1 MNALLEVKGLNKCF
15 GKNIVLEDLNF
26 RINPGEILGLLGKNG
41 AGKTTLM
48 KILLGLIRD
57 YSGEIYYDGN
67 ILNHN
72 DIKIMNTIGSLV
84 DAAFYNELTAY
95 ENMKIL
101 MMVTPKIKKNEYNE
115 RIINLLRFVDL
126 DKYSKRQVKAFS
138 FGMKQRLALAQALI
152 SDPKLLI
159 LDEPFVG
166 LDPIGIDIVKNT
178 LIKFSKEK
186 KVSIIFSSHQ
196 LTEVEEIS
204 DNLLVIDGGKIRFCG
219 SYDDAMRKDN
229 KIYKVTVD
237 STKVEEMCLF
247 DKDFVKIDNNIIEF
261 ENKNDYLPYMFETL
275 SRQSIK
281 VIDIDVEN
289 RSLIKFFKD

>member
-289 RSLIKFFKD
+289 RSLINFFKD

>member
-1 MNALLEVKGLNKCF
+1 MSVLLEVKGLKKCF
-15 GKNIVLEDLNF
+15 GKKIVLDDLNF
-26 RINPGEILGLLGKNG
+26 KINRGEILGLLGKNG

-48 KILLGLIRD
+48 KILLGLIRE
-57 YSGEIYYDGN
+57 YSGEIYYEGN
-67 ILNHN
+67 ILNHSN
-72 DIKIMNTIGSLV
+72 VKIMNTIGSLV

-101 MMVTPKIKKNEYNE
+101 MMVTPTIKKNEYNE
-115 RIINLLRFVDL
+115 RIIELLKFVDL
-126 DKYSKRQVKAFS
+126 DKYSKRPVKAFS

-166 LDPIGIDIVKNT
+166 LDPIGIEIVKDT

-186 KVSIIFSSHQ
+186 EVSIIFSSHQ

-204 DNLLVIDGGKIRFCG
+204 QNLLVIDSGKIRFFG
-219 SYDDAMRKDN
+219 SYDDAMKTDK
-229 KIYKVTVD
+229 KIFRVTVD
-237 STKVEEMCLF
+237 NTKICEMNLF
-247 DKDFVKIDNNIIEF
+247 DKNLVKISNNIIEF
-261 ENKNDYLPYMFETL
+261 ESKDDYLPYIFKIL
-275 SRQSIK
+275 SEKNIK

-289 RSLIKFFKD
+289 KSLIKFFKD

>member
-247 DKDFVKIDNNIIEF
+247 DKDFVKIDNNII
-261 ENKNDYLPYMFETL
+261 DSTA
-275 SRQSIK
+275 
-281 VIDIDVEN
+281 
-289 RSLIKFFKD
+289 